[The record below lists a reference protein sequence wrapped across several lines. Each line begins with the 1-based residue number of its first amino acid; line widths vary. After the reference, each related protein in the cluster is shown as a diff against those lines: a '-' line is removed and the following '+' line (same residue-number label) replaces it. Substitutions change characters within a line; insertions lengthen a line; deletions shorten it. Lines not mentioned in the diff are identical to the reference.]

1 MTRIGRLVPVLLGV
15 MLLTVG
21 CSQNP
26 NKVMEKA
33 VANMSDIENYTLVMD
48 TKMVTDIQGQEVV
61 TVNATSETKGVL
73 KPEPIISITD
83 KTTLQYGET
92 KEDDETVSYVAKD
105 GEAIAYYE
113 QQGDK
118 WYKIVVEDMSLLGD
132 MIKKPNKVAKN
143 FVNAID
149 SFKMVGETTIS
160 NKQCYS
166 IEGTVSEDKFLE
178 ALKML
183 EEVQDLGLDEDTMK
197 AIEVQS
203 TEQIKI
209 QFFVE
214 KETGNL
220 VAQKV
225 DLGPIM
231 KFGMEEILKDEQN
244 ETSVNSVECEIKV
257 TYENINTTEAP
268 IVPEEVYAAQI
279 LE

>member
-1 MTRIGRLVPVLLGV
+1 MTRIGQLVPVLLGV

-33 VANMSDIENYTLVMD
+33 VASMNEIENYTLVMD

-61 TVNATSETKGVL
+61 TVNATNETKGVL

-83 KTTLQYGET
+83 KTILQYGET

-105 GEAIAYYE
+105 GDNIAYYE

-132 MIKKPNKVAKN
+132 MVKKPNKVAKT

-160 NKQCYS
+160 DKQCYS
-166 IEGTVSEDKFLE
+166 IEGTVAEDKFLE
-178 ALKML
+178 TLKML
-183 EEVQDLGLDEDTMK
+183 EEIQDLGLEQDTME
-197 AIEVQS
+197 AIQAQV
-203 TEQIKI
+203 TEPIKI
-209 QFFVE
+209 QFFVD

-220 VAQKV
+220 ITQKV
-225 DLGPIM
+225 ELGSIM
-231 KFGMEEILKDEQN
+231 KLGMDEILKNEQS
-244 ETSVNSVECEIKV
+244 EATVNSVECEIKV
-257 TYENINTTEAP
+257 TYENINSTKAP
-268 IVPEEVYAAQI
+268 TVPEEVRAAQI